1 VSAGSA
7 SGELRT
13 RRQLREAT
21 SLSCISLSCG
31 PTSWGMDEKDALDRL
46 DPPDEA
52 VSPEDQMR
60 SCHLRYRSL
69 NLVTV

>member
-1 VSAGSA
+1 
-7 SGELRT
+7 
-13 RRQLREAT
+13 
-21 SLSCISLSCG
+21 
-31 PTSWGMDEKDALDRL
+31 MDEKDALDRL